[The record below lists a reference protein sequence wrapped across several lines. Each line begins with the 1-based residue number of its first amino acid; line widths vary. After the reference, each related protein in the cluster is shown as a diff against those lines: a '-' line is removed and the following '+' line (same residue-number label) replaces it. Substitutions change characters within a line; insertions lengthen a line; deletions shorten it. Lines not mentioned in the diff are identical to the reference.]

1 MNTGVT
7 VGAAAQPSAEPAGPS
22 VNPLAPDPALVDPVS
37 VEPADSAGSPL
48 VGAVSAEAEPVPVAS
63 AARVAVGRAKIVV
76 VKIGSSSLTTSAGGL
91 DLGRLDALVDAV
103 AGRVAAGSQ
112 VVLVSSGAIAAG
124 LAPLGLQRRPR
135 DLATQQAAAS
145 VGQQLLAERY
155 AGSFARHALIVGQI
169 LLTSDD
175 VVRRAHYRN
184 AQRTFGKLLSFGVVP
199 VVNENDTVATA
210 EIRFGDNDR
219 LAALVAHLV
228 GAGAL
233 ILLSDVDALYTGDP
247 RLPGS
252 VPVREVPDAESLA
265 GIGIGAPGSDVG
277 TGGMESKLTS
287 ALTAT
292 GAGIPVL
299 LASAADAVAALAA
312 SVAVDGA
319 DAPAVGTAFAPATR
333 RTSARLFWLRH
344 AANASGSITLDDGA
358 VAAVLRR
365 RKSLLP
371 AGIIGC
377 AGDFESGDVVDLVT
391 RGGQVIARG
400 FVGHDAGEMPGIMG
414 RSLSELDP
422 ELRHPVVHAD
432 DLIAVPGTPP
442 RGVQGATGPERAR
455 MDEGA
460 GTWQ

>member
-1 MNTGVT
+1 MSSSAT
-7 VGAAAQPSAEPAGPS
+7 VGAATETTRDELPGRPAVPAPGP
-22 VNPLAPDPALVDPVS
+22 VGPGAAVQAPGH
-37 VEPADSAGSPL
+37 AGGVLSGTRL
-48 VGAVSAEAEPVPVAS
+48 
-63 AARVAVGRAKIVV
+63 AVGRAKTVV
-76 VKIGSSSLTTSAGGL
+76 VKVGSSSLTTAAGGL
-91 DLGRLDALVDAV
+91 DPARLDALVDAV
-103 AGRVAAGSQ
+103 AGRVTAGSQ

-145 VGQQLLAERY
+145 VGQQLLAQRY
-155 AGSFARHALIVGQI
+155 AGSFARHGLTVGQI

-247 RLPGS
+247 RAPGS
-252 VPVREVPDAESLA
+252 VPVREVADAEVLGGVKIA
-265 GIGIGAPGSDVG
+265 APGSDVG

-299 LASAADAVAALAA
+299 LASAADAVAALRI
-312 SVAVDGA
+312 SDPENDSDG
-319 DAPAVGTAFAPATR
+319 PTVGTAFAPATR

-358 VAAVLRR
+358 VAAVLHR

-371 AGIIGC
+371 AGIV
-377 AGDFESGDVVDLVT
+377 AATGDFESGDVVDLVAV
-391 RGGQVIARG
+391 GGQVIARG
-400 FVGHDAGEMPGIMG
+400 FVGHDAGEMPAIMG
-414 RSLSELDP
+414 RSLSELAP

-432 DLIAVPGTPP
+432 DLIAVPSTAAPVGGAAAPTPVRP
-442 RGVQGATGPERAR
+442 
-455 MDEGA
+455 DEGER
-460 GTWQ
+460 TWQ

>member
-1 MNTGVT
+1 MNLPVT
-7 VGAAAQPSAEPAGPS
+7 VHAPPPTAG
-22 VNPLAPDPALVDPVS
+22 D
-37 VEPADSAGSPL
+37 GSL
-48 VGAVSAEAEPVPVAS
+48 S
-63 AARVAVGRAKIVV
+63 AARLAVGRAKVVV
-76 VKIGSSSLTTSAGGL
+76 VKVGSSSLTTSAGGL
-91 DLGRLDALVDAV
+91 DPARLDALVDAV

-124 LAPLGLQRRPR
+124 LAPLGLHRRPR

-155 AGSFARHALIVGQI
+155 AGSFARHRLTVGQI

-247 RLPGS
+247 RLAGS
-252 VPVREVPDAESLA
+252 VPVREVPDAEVLA

-299 LASAADAVAALAA
+299 LASAADAIAALRMSSAMDDT
-312 SVAVDGA
+312 DG
-319 DAPAVGTAFAPATR
+319 PTVGTAFSPATR

-358 VAAVLRR
+358 VAAVLHR

-371 AGIIGC
+371 AGITGC
-377 AGDFESGDVVDLVT
+377 AGDFESGDVVDLVAA
-391 RGGQVIARG
+391 GGQIVARG
-400 FVGHDAGEMPGIMG
+400 FVGHDAGEMPAIMG
-414 RSLSELDP
+414 RSLSDLAP

-432 DLIAVPGTPP
+432 DLIAVPASPAP
-442 RGVQGATGPERAR
+442 VGAGSSAPSPAR
-455 MDEGA
+455 TDEGVR
-460 GTWQ
+460 TWQ

>member
-1 MNTGVT
+1 MTG
-7 VGAAAQPSAEPAGPS
+7 SA
-22 VNPLAPDPALVDPVS
+22 
-37 VEPADSAGSPL
+37 
-48 VGAVSAEAEPVPVAS
+48 VGAVHSTHDDGAADGSGRPSAALS
-63 AARVAVGRAKIVV
+63 AARLAVGRAKIVV
-76 VKIGSSSLTTSAGGL
+76 VKVGSSSLTTAAGGL
-91 DLGRLDALVDAV
+91 DPSRLDALVDAV
-103 AGRVAAGSQ
+103 AGRVAAGSA

-145 VGQQLLAERY
+145 VGQQLLAHRY
-155 AGSFARHALIVGQI
+155 ATSFARHRLTVGQI

-247 RLPGS
+247 RLATS
-252 VPVREVPDAESLA
+252 SPVREVPDAAALA
-265 GIGIGAPGSDVG
+265 DIAIAPPGSDVG

-287 ALTAT
+287 AMTAT

-299 LASAADAVAALAA
+299 LASAADAVAALQMSPAGDD
-312 SVAVDGA
+312 VTG
-319 DAPAVGTAFAPATR
+319 PAVGTAFAPATR

-344 AANASGSITLDDGA
+344 AATAAGSIGLDHGA
-358 VAAVLRR
+358 VAAVLNR

-371 AGIIGC
+371 AGIT
-377 AGDFESGDVVDLVT
+377 AFYGDFESGDVVDLLAPDGRIV
-391 RGGQVIARG
+391 ARG
-400 FVGHDAGEMPGIMG
+400 FVGHDAAEMPGIIG
-414 RSLSELDP
+414 RSLSDLP
-422 ELRHPVVHAD
+422 TELRHPVVHAD
-432 DLIAVPGTPP
+432 DLIAAPSASGTGTADN
-442 RGVQGATGPERAR
+442 RAAAGQYQANEGVQ
-455 MDEGA
+455 
-460 GTWQ
+460 

>member
-1 MNTGVT
+1 VTASVGNAAGV
-7 VGAAAQPSAEPAGPS
+7 GSAVTEPAE
-22 VNPLAPDPALVDPVS
+22 L
-37 VEPADSAGSPL
+37 
-48 VGAVSAEAEPVPVAS
+48 S
-63 AARVAVGRAKIVV
+63 AARLAVGRAKIVV
-76 VKIGSSSLTTSAGGL
+76 VKVGSSSLTTATGGL
-91 DLGRLDALVDAV
+91 DPSRLDALVDAI

-124 LAPLGLQRRPR
+124 LAPLSLPRRPR

-155 AGSFARHALIVGQI
+155 AGSFARHQLTVGQI

-247 RLPGS
+247 RLATSAPI
-252 VPVREVPDAESLA
+252 REVADAGALA
-265 GIGIGAPGSDVG
+265 DVGIASAGSDVG

-299 LASAADAVAALAA
+299 LASAADAVAALRV
-312 SVAVDGA
+312 SPLTSGWDG
-319 DAPAVGTAFAPATR
+319 PAVGTAFAPAAR
-333 RTSARLFWLRH
+333 RTSARLFWLKH
-344 AANASGSITLDDGA
+344 AASSSGSISLDHGA
-358 VAAVLRR
+358 VAAVVNR

-371 AGIIGC
+371 AGITGFY
-377 AGDFESGDVVDLVT
+377 GDFESGDVVELLAPDGTV
-391 RGGQVIARG
+391 VARG
-400 FVGHDAGEMPGIMG
+400 FVGHDAAELPAILGH
-414 RSLSELDP
+414 SLSALPTD
-422 ELRHPVVHAD
+422 LRHPVVHAD
-432 DLIAVPGTPP
+432 DLVAVPTSAELSPAGRAGARP
-442 RGVQGATGPERAR
+442 GVPDVGSQPTQHHAAAE
-455 MDEGA
+455 
-460 GTWQ
+460 

>member
-1 MNTGVT
+1 VN
-7 VGAAAQPSAEPAGPS
+7 APAAQLSGGPAGTLPEGTS
-22 VNPLAPDPALVDPVS
+22 PGGTL
-37 VEPADSAGSPL
+37 SATRL
-48 VGAVSAEAEPVPVAS
+48 
-63 AARVAVGRAKIVV
+63 AVGRARIVV
-76 VKIGSSSLTTSAGGL
+76 VKVGSSSLTTSAGGL
-91 DLGRLDALVDAV
+91 DPARLDALVDAV

-124 LAPLGLQRRPR
+124 LAPLGLRRRPR

-145 VGQQLLAERY
+145 VGQQLLAQRY
-155 AGSFARHALIVGQI
+155 ATSFGRHQLRVGQV

-247 RLPGS
+247 RLES
-252 VPVREVPDAESLA
+252 STPVREVLDAAELG
-265 GIGIGAPGSDVG
+265 GIVIAASGTDVG

-287 ALTAT
+287 ATTAT

-299 LASAADAVAALAA
+299 LASAADAVAALAV
-312 SVAVDGA
+312 SPA
-319 DAPAVGTAFAPATR
+319 DNDAAGPTVGTAFAPATR

-344 AANASGSITLDDGA
+344 AASSSGSLSLDHGA
-358 VAAVLRR
+358 VAAVTQR

-371 AGIIGC
+371 AGITGVF
-377 AGDFESGDVVDLVT
+377 GDFESGDVVDLLAPDGRIV
-391 RGGQVIARG
+391 ARG
-400 FVGHDAGEMPGIMG
+400 FVGHDAAELPGIVG
-414 RSLSELDP
+414 RSLPELPAD
-422 ELRHPVVHAD
+422 LRHPVVHAD
-432 DLIAVPGTPP
+432 DLIAVPS
-442 RGVQGATGPERAR
+442 VSGAAPGSGSSSGSGPGSGSGSGSGSRSGSGSGSDSAR
-455 MDEGA
+455 PDASVTSHSIKGA
-460 GTWQ
+460 

>member
-1 MNTGVT
+1 MNV
-7 VGAAAQPSAEPAGPS
+7 PA
-22 VNPLAPDPALVDPVS
+22 
-37 VEPADSAGSPL
+37 
-48 VGAVSAEAEPVPVAS
+48 AEAVRSAPERAAVAGCGLPLS
-63 AARVAVGRAKIVV
+63 AARLAVGRAKVVV
-76 VKIGSSSLTTSAGGL
+76 VKVGSSSLTTAAGGL
-91 DLGRLDALVDAV
+91 DPSRLDALVDAV

-124 LAPLGLQRRPR
+124 LAPLGIARRPR

-155 AGSFARHALIVGQI
+155 AGSFARHRLTVGQI

-247 RLPGS
+247 RLATSTP
-252 VPVREVPDAESLA
+252 VPEVLDAGALADVRIA
-265 GIGIGAPGSDVG
+265 APGSDVG

-299 LASAADAVAALAA
+299 LASAADAVAALRV
-312 SVAVDGA
+312 SPVDDDTDG
-319 DAPAVGTAFAPATR
+319 PIVGTAFAPANR

-344 AANASGSITLDDGA
+344 AATASGSISLDHGA
-358 VAAVLRR
+358 VAAVLNR

-371 AGIIGC
+371 AGIT
-377 AGDFESGDVVDLVT
+377 AFYGDFESGDVVDLLAP
-391 RGGQVIARG
+391 GGEIIARG
-400 FVGHDAGEMPGIMG
+400 FVGHDAPEMPGIIG
-414 RSLSELDP
+414 RSLAELP
-422 ELRHPVVHAD
+422 SELRHPVVHAD
-432 DLIAVPGTPP
+432 DLIAVPSAASAAKP
-442 RGVQGATGPERAR
+442 VDVLSLSAN
-455 MDEGA
+455 EGA
-460 GTWQ
+460 

>member
-1 MNTGVT
+1 M
-7 VGAAAQPSAEPAGPS
+7 PSPP
-22 VNPLAPDPALVDPVS
+22 
-37 VEPADSAGSPL
+37 
-48 VGAVSAEAEPVPVAS
+48 
-63 AARVAVGRAKIVV
+63 
-76 VKIGSSSLTTSAGGL
+76 
-91 DLGRLDALVDAV
+91 
-103 AGRVAAGSQ
+103 
-112 VVLVSSGAIAAG
+112 G
-124 LAPLGLQRRPR
+124 LAPLGLPRRPR

-155 AGSFARHALIVGQI
+155 AGSFARHRLTVGQI

-247 RLPGS
+247 RLAS
-252 VPVREVPDAESLA
+252 SQPVREVPDASALA
-265 GIGIGAPGSDVG
+265 EIGIAAPGSDVG

-299 LASAADAVAALAA
+299 LASAADAVAALRV
-312 SVAVDGA
+312 SSGSLTI
-319 DAPAVGTAFAPATR
+319 PTGPSVGTAFAPATR

-344 AANASGSITLDDGA
+344 AATASGSISLDDGA
-358 VAAVLRR
+358 VAAVVNR

-371 AGIIGC
+371 AGIT
-377 AGDFESGDVVDLVT
+377 AFYGDFESGDVVDLLAPNGSV
-391 RGGQVIARG
+391 VARG
-400 FVGHDAGEMPGIMG
+400 FVGHDAAEMPEIIG
-414 RSLSELDP
+414 RSLSELP
-422 ELRHPVVHAD
+422 TELRHPVVHAD
-432 DLIAVPGTPP
+432 DLIAVPNPSP
-442 RGVQGATGPERAR
+442 AR
-455 MDEGA
+455 HRTVGEPYPANEG
-460 GTWQ
+460 G

>member
-1 MNTGVT
+1 MNLPVT
-7 VGAAAQPSAEPAGPS
+7 VGAPAPMAADG
-22 VNPLAPDPALVDPVS
+22 
-37 VEPADSAGSPL
+37 SAGAL
-48 VGAVSAEAEPVPVAS
+48 S
-63 AARVAVGRAKIVV
+63 AARLAVGRAKVVV
-76 VKIGSSSLTTSAGGL
+76 VKVGSSSLTTSAGGL
-91 DLGRLDALVDAV
+91 DPSRLDALVDAV
-103 AGRVAAGSQ
+103 AGRAAAGSQ

-124 LAPLGLQRRPR
+124 LAPLGLHRRPR

-155 AGSFARHALIVGQI
+155 AGSFARHGLTVGQI

-252 VPVREVPDAESLA
+252 KPVREVPDAEVLA
-265 GIGIGAPGSDVG
+265 GIGIGAASSDVG

-299 LASAADAVAALAA
+299 LASAADAVAALRMSDALEGI
-312 SVAVDGA
+312 DG
-319 DAPAVGTAFAPATR
+319 PTVGTAFAPATR

-358 VAAVLRR
+358 VAAVLHR

-371 AGIIGC
+371 AGITGC

-391 RGGQVIARG
+391 AGGQIVARG
-400 FVGHDAGEMPGIMG
+400 FVGHDAGEMPAIMG
-414 RSLSELDP
+414 RSLSDLAP

-432 DLIAVPGTPP
+432 DLIAVPASPAPVGTGSSTPP
-442 RGVQGATGPERAR
+442 PGRT
-455 MDEGA
+455 DEGVR
-460 GTWQ
+460 TWQ